1 MSLLYINDD
10 DNENK
15 VNIDDLYEKKKIR
28 DLKQISIF
36 NKILNRIQN
45 RIRITGRSVKQDKHI
60 WFTIPEYIFGEP
72 VYDKGECIGY
82 IITKLEENGFY
93 IRYIHP
99 NTLFVS
105 WSNWVP
111 TYVRNE
117 LKKKRGMVIDE
128 RGNVLETKV
137 EKEEDD
143 NMKLLNNKTGEPSKK
158 EKDQKQ
164 FNSISNYKPTGNL
177 IYNEDMFKELEKKV
191 TFYPT
196 NTQN

>member
-105 WSNWVP
+105 WSNWIP

-117 LKKKRGMVIDE
+117 IKKKRGMLIDE
-128 RGNVLETKV
+128 RGNVLETKM

-143 NMKLLNNKTGEPSKK
+143 NMKLLNNNKQGEPSKK

-191 TFYPT
+191 TF
-196 NTQN
+196 